1 MKINIQNMTLMAVLA
16 AVMCI
21 LGPMSIPIGPIPV
34 SLTVLTVYLAVYILG
49 MKYGTMAYLIYLL
62 IGLVGV
68 PVLSGYTGGPAKV
81 FGPTGGYLIGF
92 VPMALISG
100 WFIDRFYK
108 KIPMQVL
115 GMLLGLVVC
124 YMIGTV
130 WLAVLAH
137 MDARAALMAG
147 VIPFIPFD
155 LMKIAISVVIGR
167 AVRNR
172 LTAILAGRS
181 AAA

>member
-1 MKINIQNMTLMAVLA
+1 MKMNVQTMTLVAVMT

-21 LGPMSIPIGPIPV
+21 LGPMSIPIGPVPV

-49 MKYGTMAYLIYLL
+49 MRYGTMAYIIYLL
-62 IGLVGV
+62 IGLVGA
-68 PVLSGYTGGPAKV
+68 PVLSGYSGGPAKV
-81 FGPTGGYLIGF
+81 FGPTGGYLISF
-92 VPMALISG
+92 ILMALISG
-100 WFIDRFYK
+100 WFIDHYYK

-115 GMLLGLVVC
+115 GMVLGLIVC
-124 YMIGTV
+124 YIFGTT

-137 MDARAALMAG
+137 MDAKAALAAG

-155 LMKIAISVVIGR
+155 LIKIAISVIVGR

-172 LTAILAGRS
+172 LSRMLPGCS
-181 AAA
+181 VAA